1 MVSQKEKTEAEAAE
15 EAEAKAKAEAEAKAE
30 AKAEAG
36 KKEVTLEGIFADLPI
51 PDESKQALSNLFT
64 NLVSTIAQTNERL
77 AAIEAKP
84 SEFNATKYEG
94 SGLTAEQIYNIEI
107 AKAQAPAAAA
117 SQQMWAAL
125 LGRGG
130 GGGDQGGLGALVK
143 SAEALNS
150 LRDYLL
156 PPPTAQQLALEAAQ
170 IDQIKAQTRL
180 MDRVTGKKVE
190 DFAAGKE

>member
-1 MVSQKEKTEAEAAE
+1 MSNGDKEKE
-15 EAEAKAKAEAEAKAE
+15 KAAEAE
-30 AKAEAG
+30 
-36 KKEVTLEGIFADLPI
+36 KKEVTFESLLEGLPI
-51 PDESKQALSNLFT
+51 PDEHKQALM
-64 NLVSTIAQTNERL
+64 NLVNNMVTSIAKTNERL

-94 SGLTAEQIYNIEI
+94 AGLTAEQIFSIEM
-107 AKAQAPAAAA
+107 AKASAPAAAA
-117 SQQMWAAL
+117 QQQLISAVIS
-125 LGRGG
+125 GRGG
-130 GGGDQGGLGALVK
+130 SDSGGLGGLVK

-156 PPPTAQQLALEAAQ
+156 PPPTAQQIALEQAQ
-170 IDQIKAQTRL
+170 IEQIKAQTRL

>member
-1 MVSQKEKTEAEAAE
+1 MVSQKEKTEAEQGE
-15 EAEAKAKAEAEAKAE
+15 L
-30 AKAEAG
+30 
-36 KKEVTLEGIFADLPI
+36 TLEKLFADLPI

-64 NLVSTIAQTNERL
+64 NLVTTIAESNQRIAGLEAR
-77 AAIEAKP
+77 AAEENPKM
-84 SEFNATKYEG
+84 YEG
-94 SGLTAEQIYNIEI
+94 MTPEQVFQIQM

-117 SQQMWAAL
+117 QQQMWAAV

-130 GGGDQGGLGALVK
+130 GGGDQGGFGGLVK

-156 PPPTAQQLALEAAQ
+156 PPPTAQQIALESAQ

-190 DFAAGKE
+190 EFAAGKEE

>member
-1 MVSQKEKTEAEAAE
+1 MNDKNKDEQGEL
-15 EAEAKAKAEAEAKAE
+15 
-30 AKAEAG
+30 
-36 KKEVTLEGIFADLPI
+36 TLEKLFADLPI

-64 NLVSTIAQTNERL
+64 NLVTTIAESNQRIAGLEAR
-77 AAIEAKP
+77 AAEENPKL
-84 SEFNATKYEG
+84 YEG
-94 SGLTAEQIYNIEI
+94 MTPDQVFQIQM

-117 SQQMWAAL
+117 QQQMMAAV
-125 LGRGG
+125 LGR

-156 PPPTAQQLALEAAQ
+156 PPPSAQQIALEAAQ

>member
-1 MVSQKEKTEAEAAE
+1 MVNQKEKTEAEQGE
-15 EAEAKAKAEAEAKAE
+15 L
-30 AKAEAG
+30 
-36 KKEVTLEGIFADLPI
+36 TLEKLFADLPI

-64 NLVSTIAQTNERL
+64 NLVTTIAESNQRIAGLEAR
-77 AAIEAKP
+77 AAEENPKM
-84 SEFNATKYEG
+84 YEG
-94 SGLTAEQIYNIEI
+94 MTPEQVFQIQM

-117 SQQMWAAL
+117 QQQMWAAV

-130 GGGDQGGLGALVK
+130 GGGDQGGFGALVK

-156 PPPTAQQLALEAAQ
+156 PPPTAQQVALEAAQ

-180 MDRVTGKKVE
+180 MDRVTGKRVE
-190 DFAAGKE
+190 DFATGKEKE

>member
-1 MVSQKEKTEAEAAE
+1 M
-15 EAEAKAKAEAEAKAE
+15 
-30 AKAEAG
+30 
-36 KKEVTLEGIFADLPI
+36 
-51 PDESKQALSNLFT
+51 
-64 NLVSTIAQTNERL
+64 
-77 AAIEAKP
+77 
-84 SEFNATKYEG
+84 YEG
-94 SGLTAEQIYNIEI
+94 MTPDQVFQIQM

-117 SQQMWAAL
+117 QQQMWAAV
-125 LGRGG
+125 LGRGGGG
-130 GGGDQGGLGALVK
+130 GGGDQGGFGALVK

-190 DFAAGKE
+190 DFAAGKKEE

>member
-1 MVSQKEKTEAEAAE
+1 MVSQKEKTEAEQGE
-15 EAEAKAKAEAEAKAE
+15 L
-30 AKAEAG
+30 
-36 KKEVTLEGIFADLPI
+36 TLEKLFADLPI

-64 NLVSTIAQTNERL
+64 NLVTTIAESNQRIAGLEAR
-77 AAIEAKP
+77 AAEENPKM
-84 SEFNATKYEG
+84 YEG
-94 SGLTAEQIYNIEI
+94 MTPDQVFQIQM

-117 SQQMWAAL
+117 QQQMWAAV

-130 GGGDQGGLGALVK
+130 GGGDQGGMAGLVK

-156 PPPTAQQLALEAAQ
+156 PPPTAQQIALESAQ

-190 DFAAGKE
+190 DFAAGKEE

>member
-1 MVSQKEKTEAEAAE
+1 MVSHKEKTEAEQ
-15 EAEAKAKAEAEAKAE
+15 
-30 AKAEAG
+30 
-36 KKEVTLEGIFADLPI
+36 KELTLESIFADLPI

-64 NLVSTIAQTNERL
+64 NLVSTIAASNQRIADL
-77 AAIEAKP
+77 EARPAEENPKM
-84 SEFNATKYEG
+84 YEG
-94 SGLTAEQIYNIEI
+94 MTPDQVFQIQM

-125 LGRGG
+125 LGGR
-130 GGGDQGGLGALVK
+130 GGGDQGGLSGLVR

-170 IDQIKAQTRL
+170 IEQIKAQTRL

>member
-1 MVSQKEKTEAEAAE
+1 MNDKNKNPPEAEQKEL
-15 EAEAKAKAEAEAKAE
+15 
-30 AKAEAG
+30 
-36 KKEVTLEGIFADLPI
+36 TLEKLFADLPI

-64 NLVSTIAQTNERL
+64 NLVTTIAESNQRIAGLEAR
-77 AAIEAKP
+77 AAEENPKM
-84 SEFNATKYEG
+84 YEG
-94 SGLTAEQIYNIEI
+94 MTPDQVYNIQMT
-107 AKAQAPAAAA
+107 KAQAPAAAA

-125 LGRGG
+125 LGGR
-130 GGGDQGGLGALVK
+130 GGGDQAGLGGLVK

-156 PPPTAQQLALEAAQ
+156 PPPTAQQIALESAQ

-190 DFAAGKE
+190 DFATGKE

>member
-1 MVSQKEKTEAEAAE
+1 MNDKN
-15 EAEAKAKAEAEAKAE
+15 KAEQGEL
-30 AKAEAG
+30 
-36 KKEVTLEGIFADLPI
+36 TLEKLFADLPI

-64 NLVSTIAQTNERL
+64 NLVSTIAASNQRIADL
-77 AAIEAKP
+77 EAKP
-84 SEFNATKYEG
+84 AEENPKMYEG
-94 SGLTAEQIYNIEI
+94 MTPDQVFQIQM

-117 SQQMWAAL
+117 QQQMMAAVL
-125 LGRGG
+125 SRGG
-130 GGGDQGGLGALVK
+130 GGGDQGGFGALVK

-156 PPPTAQQLALEAAQ
+156 PPPTAQQMALEAAQ

-190 DFAAGKE
+190 DFATGKE

>member
-1 MVSQKEKTEAEAAE
+1 MNDKNKNPPEAEQKEL
-15 EAEAKAKAEAEAKAE
+15 
-30 AKAEAG
+30 
-36 KKEVTLEGIFADLPI
+36 TLESLFADLPI

-64 NLVSTIAQTNERL
+64 NLVTTIAESNKRIAGLEAR
-77 AAIEAKP
+77 AAEENPKM
-84 SEFNATKYEG
+84 YEG
-94 SGLTAEQIYNIEI
+94 MTPEQVYNIQMT
-107 AKAQAPAAAA
+107 KAQAPTAAA

-125 LGRGG
+125 LGGR
-130 GGGDQGGLGALVK
+130 GGGDQAGLGGLVK

-156 PPPTAQQLALEAAQ
+156 PAPTAQQIALESAQ

-190 DFAAGKE
+190 EFAAGKE

>member
-1 MVSQKEKTEAEAAE
+1 MNDKNKNPPEAEL
-15 EAEAKAKAEAEAKAE
+15 
-30 AKAEAG
+30 
-36 KKEVTLEGIFADLPI
+36 TLEKLFADLPI
-51 PDESKQALSNLFT
+51 PDESKEALSNLFT
-64 NLVSTIAQTNERL
+64 NLVTTIAESNQRIAGLEAR
-77 AAIEAKP
+77 AAEENPKM
-84 SEFNATKYEG
+84 YEG
-94 SGLTAEQIYNIEI
+94 MTPDQVFQIQM

-117 SQQMWAAL
+117 QQQVWAAV

-130 GGGDQGGLGALVK
+130 GGGDQGGMAGLVK

-156 PPPTAQQLALEAAQ
+156 PPPTAQQIALEAAQ

-190 DFAAGKE
+190 DFAAGKEE

>member
-1 MVSQKEKTEAEAAE
+1 MTTGNDKSEQKEL
-15 EAEAKAKAEAEAKAE
+15 
-30 AKAEAG
+30 
-36 KKEVTLEGIFADLPI
+36 TLESIFADLPI

-64 NLVSTIAQTNERL
+64 SLVSTIADSNQRIAGLEAR
-77 AAIEAKP
+77 AAEENPKM
-84 SEFNATKYEG
+84 YEG
-94 SGLTAEQIYNIEI
+94 MTPDQVFQIQM

-117 SQQMWAAL
+117 QQQLWAAV

-130 GGGDQGGLGALVK
+130 GGGDQGGIGGLVK

-156 PPPTAQQLALEAAQ
+156 PPPTAQQVALEAAQ

-180 MDRVTGKKVE
+180 MDRVTGKRVE
-190 DFAAGKE
+190 DFAAGKEKE

>member
-1 MVSQKEKTEAEAAE
+1 MNDKNKNPPEAEL
-15 EAEAKAKAEAEAKAE
+15 
-30 AKAEAG
+30 
-36 KKEVTLEGIFADLPI
+36 TLEKLFADLPI

-64 NLVSTIAQTNERL
+64 NLVTTIAESNQRIAGLEAR
-77 AAIEAKP
+77 AAEESPKM
-84 SEFNATKYEG
+84 YEG
-94 SGLTAEQIYNIEI
+94 MTPDQVFQIQM

-117 SQQMWAAL
+117 QQQMWAAV
-125 LGRGG
+125 LGRGA
-130 GGGDQGGLGALVK
+130 GGGDQGGFGALVK

-190 DFAAGKE
+190 DFATGKD